1 MTAIAKITA
10 KIGSLSTDQ
19 LLAIAEQSNLI
30 CADDAIMI
38 CDLIEKELMQRLA
51 HKQFMAHMMAMENM
65 LDAAI

>member
-1 MTAIAKITA
+1 MTPIAKITA
-10 KIGSLSTDQ
+10 KIGSLSNDQ

-30 CADDAIMI
+30 CTDNAIMI